1 MPTLSNSLHADASLR
16 EILSDAIR
24 YWEPRRIAYNVALAL
39 VVAGWVVVT
48 WPHFR
53 GAWGFEDLLALLV
66 LAVLANVCYCA
77 AYLAD
82 IPMQYS
88 VFKVAWRRRRW
99 ALWLVGTLFAMAL
112 AYFWIADEISPALG
126 YGVIS
131 RI

>member
-1 MPTLSNSLHADASLR
+1 MPPLSNSLHADASLR

-39 VVAGWVVVT
+39 VVAGWVVAT

-53 GAWGFEDLLALLV
+53 GAWEFEDLLALLV

-88 VFKVAWRRRRW
+88 AFQAAWRRWRW

-112 AYFWIADEISPALG
+112 AYFWIADEIYPALDH
-126 YGVIS
+126 GVTF
-131 RI
+131 RT

>member
-1 MPTLSNSLHADASLR
+1 MPTLSNSLHADSSLR
-16 EILSDAIR
+16 DILSDAMR
-24 YWEPRRIAYNVALAL
+24 YWEPRRLAYNVALAL
-39 VVAGWVVVT
+39 VVVGFVAAT

-66 LAVLANVCYCA
+66 LVVLANVCYCA

-88 VFKVAWRRRRW
+88 AFQAAWRRRRW

-112 AYFWIADEISPALG
+112 AYFWIADEIYPALDH
-126 YGVIS
+126 GVIS
-131 RI
+131 RT

>member
-1 MPTLSNSLHADASLR
+1 MPTLSNSLHADSSLR
-16 EILSDAIR
+16 EILSNAIR

-53 GAWGFEDLLALLV
+53 GAWEFEDLLALLV

-88 VFKVAWRRRRW
+88 VFQAAWRRRRW

-112 AYFWIADEISPALG
+112 AYFWIADEIYPALD

-131 RI
+131 RT